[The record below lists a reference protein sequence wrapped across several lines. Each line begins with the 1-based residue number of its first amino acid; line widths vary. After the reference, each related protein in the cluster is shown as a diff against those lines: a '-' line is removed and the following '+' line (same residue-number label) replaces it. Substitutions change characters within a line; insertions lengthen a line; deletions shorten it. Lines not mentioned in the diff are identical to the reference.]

1 MNQDVMEDQ
10 YLELVPAYALEAL
23 TQSEARAFEEH
34 LEQGCEVC
42 QRELQGYES
51 TVLALSLEAPPVN
64 PPERLRDLLLERVS
78 AEAAEHK
85 QHALPSIDPDLIT
98 ICANEGT
105 WRETGD
111 EGVLVKP
118 LFFDEENGLVTTL
131 MKLAPGARL
140 PMHRHKGTEQC
151 YVLEGDVLAASKRLG
166 PGDFHVAMER
176 SVHPP
181 LESVEGAMLLLVSPV
196 EYEVIA

>member
-1 MNQDVMEDQ
+1 
-10 YLELVPAYALEAL
+10 
-23 TQSEARAFEEH
+23 
-34 LEQGCEVC
+34 
-42 QRELQGYES
+42 
-51 TVLALSLEAPPVN
+51 
-64 PPERLRDLLLERVS
+64 LERVS
-78 AEAAEHK
+78 AEVSKGK
-85 QHALPSIDPDLIT
+85 QNTLPNIDPDLIT
-98 ICANEGT
+98 ICANEGA

-118 LFFDEENGLVTTL
+118 LFLDQEKGLVTTL

-140 PMHRHKGTEQC
+140 PMHRHRGTEQC
-151 YVLEGDVLAASKRLG
+151 YVIAGDVLAANKKLG

-196 EYEVIA
+196 EYELIA

>member
-1 MNQDVMEDQ
+1 MNQNDMEDQ

-23 TQSEARAFEEH
+23 TPSEARAFEVH

-51 TVLALSLEAPPVN
+51 TVTALLLAIPPAN
-64 PPERLRDLLLERVS
+64 PSDRLRDLLLERVS
-78 AEAAEHK
+78 AEVSEHN
-85 QHALPSIDPDLIT
+85 QHTLPNIGPDMIT
-98 ICANEGT
+98 ICANEGD

-151 YVLEGDVLAASKRLG
+151 YVIAGDILAANMRLG

>member
-1 MNQDVMEDQ
+1 MEDQ

-23 TQSEARAFEEH
+23 TPSEARAFEEH
-34 LEQGCEVC
+34 LEQGCEAC

-51 TVLALSLEAPPVN
+51 TVTALLLVAPPVN
-64 PPERLRDLLLERVS
+64 PPDRLRDLLLERVS
-78 AEAAEHK
+78 AEVSEHN
-85 QHALPSIDPDLIT
+85 QHSLPSTDPDLIT
-98 ICANEGT
+98 IFANEGD
-105 WRETGD
+105 WRETSD

-118 LFFDEENGLVTTL
+118 LYFDEANGLVTTL

-151 YVLEGDVLAASKRLG
+151 YVIAGDVLAANRRLG
-166 PGDFHVAMER
+166 PGDFHVAMEG
-176 SVHPP
+176 SIHPP
-181 LESVEGAMLLLVSPV
+181 LESVEGAMLLLVAPV

>member
-1 MNQDVMEDQ
+1 MNQNVMEDQ

-42 QRELQGYES
+42 QSELQGFES

-64 PPERLRDLLLERVS
+64 PPDRLRDMLLERVS
-78 AEAAEHK
+78 AEVSERK
-85 QHALPSIDPDLIT
+85 QHTLPNIDPDLIT
-98 ICANEGT
+98 ICAHEGE

-151 YVLEGDVLAASKRLG
+151 YVIAGDVLAATRRLG

>member
-1 MNQDVMEDQ
+1 MNQNVMEDQ

-42 QRELQGYES
+42 QSELQGFES

-64 PPERLRDLLLERVS
+64 PPDRLRDMLLERVS
-78 AEAAEHK
+78 AEVSERK
-85 QHALPSIDPDLIT
+85 QHTLPNIDPDLIT
-98 ICANEGT
+98 ICANEGE

-151 YVLEGDVLAASKRLG
+151 YVIAGDVLAATRRLG